1 MPTAQPGD
9 TVRLHY
15 TGRLRDGSVFDTSA
29 GGEPLTFTLGEGE
42 VIPGFDEGVRGMEEG
57 EDRTIEI
64 AAEQAYGARRE
75 DLALRVDRRQFPEG
89 LDPQVGQQL
98 QVGLADGNNIDV
110 VVTEVGDGDVTL
122 DANHPLAG
130 EDLVFDVSLVEVRKP
145 GG

>member
-42 VIPGFDEGVRGMEEG
+42 VIPGFDAGVTGMEEG

-75 DLALRVDRRQFPEG
+75 DLALRVDRQQLPDG

-98 QVGLADGNNIDV
+98 QVGLADGDTLDV
-110 VVTEVGDGDVTL
+110 VVTEVGDDDVTL

-130 EDLVFDVSLVEVRKP
+130 EDLVFDVSLVEVRK

>member
-1 MPTAQPGD
+1 
-9 TVRLHY
+9 
-15 TGRLRDGSVFDTSA
+15 
-29 GGEPLTFTLGEGE
+29 EGE
-42 VIPGFDEGVRGMEEG
+42 VIPGFDEGVTGMEEG

-64 AAEQAYGARRE
+64 AAEQAYGVRRE
-75 DLALRVDRRQFPEG
+75 DLALRVDREQLPEG